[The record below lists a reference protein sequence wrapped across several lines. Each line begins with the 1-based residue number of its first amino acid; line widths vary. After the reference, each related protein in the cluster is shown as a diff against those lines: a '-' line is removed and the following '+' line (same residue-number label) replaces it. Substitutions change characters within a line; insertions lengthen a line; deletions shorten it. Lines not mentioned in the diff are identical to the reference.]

1 MKKYAL
7 ILLIAC
13 ATVSFVQAQQQKT
26 PTATEL
32 TDKTMAALDKKVK
45 LNQTQKN
52 IIYNYMLDIS
62 KEQLAISKKQ
72 QTGANVEDDV
82 TRFYKHQN
90 ETTQNIK
97 NILKGDQ
104 LTDYDKFIEEQLRGG
119 EKKKKKG
126 KRGKEEEEEVVTGI
140 SGLKLP
146 PGTNP

>member
-1 MKKYAL
+1 MKRYAL
-7 ILLIAC
+7 ILLVVFGV
-13 ATVSFVQAQQQKT
+13 VSFAEAQQKV

-32 TDKTMAALDKKVK
+32 TDKTMAAMEKKVK

-72 QTGANVEDDV
+72 QTGAGTEDDV
-82 TRFYKHQN
+82 TRFYRLQN
-90 ETTQNIK
+90 ETTKNIR

-104 LTDYDKFIEEQLRGG
+104 QTDYDKFVEEQLRGG

-126 KRGKEEEEEVVTGI
+126 KHGKEEEEEVVTGI
-140 SGLKLP
+140 AGLKLP
-146 PGTNP
+146 PNP